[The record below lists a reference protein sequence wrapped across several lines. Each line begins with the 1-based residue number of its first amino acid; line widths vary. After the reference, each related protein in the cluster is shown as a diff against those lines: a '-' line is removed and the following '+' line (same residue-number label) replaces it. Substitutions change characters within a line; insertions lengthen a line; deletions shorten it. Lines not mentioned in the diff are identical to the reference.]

1 MEDQAPGAADAAR
14 ERFEALAAEVV
25 EPVRRFLARRTDPDT
40 AEDVL
45 AETLLVCWR
54 RLDEVPEP
62 ALPWVYGVARYC
74 LANVDRGDR
83 RQRRLAARIAVVDP
97 PQEELREPNPPDLRV
112 TAALEA
118 MRPEEAELLRL
129 WAWEQ
134 LGPGEIA
141 EVLGVTANA
150 VSIRLH
156 RARGKFVEELG
167 KIDGASGHEG
177 VREGR
182 ET

>member
-1 MEDQAPGAADAAR
+1 VPEEVADDAR

-25 EPVRRFLARRTDPDT
+25 EPVRRFLARRTDRDT
-40 AEDVL
+40 ADDVL

-54 RLDEVPEP
+54 RLDDVPEH
-62 ALPWVYGVARYC
+62 ALPWVYGVARNC
-74 LANVDRGDR
+74 LANAERGER
-83 RQRRLAARIAVVDP
+83 RQRRLAARITVVDP
-97 PQEELREPNPPDLRV
+97 PQEAAREPDPSDARV
-112 TAALEA
+112 AAALEA

-134 LGPGEIA
+134 LGPAEIA

-156 RARGKFVEELG
+156 RARGKFVDELG
-167 KIDGASGHEG
+167 KIDGDAGHEG